1 MFAYTWDAATD
12 VIVRSGESARI
23 LGIADSTPTT
33 GREVLAK
40 IHPDDR
46 ERVGAAVT
54 GLKPESPD
62 LQIRYRVIRPDGTV
76 IWLEG
81 TSRAYFDDN
90 GSRLRSV
97 GMVADI
103 TPRKL
108 AEEALSS
115 VSRRLIEAQETE
127 RARIA
132 RDLHDDIGQGL
143 ALLTVTL
150 DQIKHLTSDS
160 TGEVRRC
167 MDQLQKQISEIA
179 AGVQALSHD
188 LHPFK
193 LQLLG
198 VVAAMKSFCTE
209 LSELHRVEIDFI
221 DQDIS
226 RTMPPKISL
235 CLFRVLQEALHNAV
249 RYSGARQ
256 FAVHLRGTSDA
267 VRLTVR
273 DAGSGS
279 TPRRRVHG
287 RGLGLTSMKERLK
300 LAGGE
305 LSIQSEL
312 KRGTTI
318 VAWVPLIHQEGSL

>member
-1 MFAYTWDAATD
+1 MDAVTD
-12 VIVRSGESARI
+12 AIVRSGESADV
-23 LGIADSTPTT
+23 LGIDESTSTT
-33 GREVLAK
+33 GRNVLLN

-46 ERVGAAVT
+46 EHVAAAVT
-54 GLKPESPD
+54 RLKPESPD
-62 LQIRYRVIRPDGTV
+62 LQIAYRVIRPDGTV
-76 IWLEG
+76 TWLERTG
-81 TSRAYFDDN
+81 RAYFDDS
-90 GSRLRSV
+90 GKTLRIV

-150 DQIKHLTSDS
+150 DQIKHVTSDS
-160 TGEVRRC
+160 SGEVRRC
-167 MDQLQKQISEIA
+167 MDQLQRQISEITA
-179 AGVQALSHD
+179 SVQALSHD

-209 LSELHRVEIDFI
+209 LSELHRVEIDFT
-221 DQDIS
+221 DQDIA
-226 RTMPPKISL
+226 RTMPPKLSL

-249 RYSGARQ
+249 RYSGVRRFSYSFVERRTRSSSSSVTRNRVRSRDGGA
-256 FAVHLRGTSDA
+256 GTRAWPDQHEGA
-267 VRLTVR
+267 PE
-273 DAGSGS
+273 AGW
-279 TPRRRVHG
+279 
-287 RGLGLTSMKERLK
+287 
-300 LAGGE
+300 GE
-305 LSIQSEL
+305 LDPVRTA
-312 KRGTTI
+312 RGTTI
-318 VAWVPLIHQEGSL
+318 VALGAAH

>member
-1 MFAYTWDAATD
+1 M
-12 VIVRSGESARI
+12 
-23 LGIADSTPTT
+23 T
-33 GREVLAK
+33 GREILAA

-46 ERVGAAVT
+46 EHVAAAVT
-54 GLKPESPD
+54 RLKPESPD
-62 LQIRYRVIRPDGTV
+62 LQIAYRMIRPDGTV
-76 IWLEG
+76 TWLERTG
-81 TSRAYFDDN
+81 RAYFDES
-90 GSRLRSV
+90 GSTLRIV

-127 RARIA
+127 RSRIA

-167 MDQLQKQISEIA
+167 MDQLQRQISEMTA
-179 AGVQALSHD
+179 SVQALSHD

-209 LSELHRVEIDFI
+209 LSELHRVEIDFT

-226 RTMPPKISL
+226 RTLPPKISL

-249 RYSGARQ
+249 RYSGVRR
-256 FAVHLRGTSDA
+256 FAVQLRGTSDA
-267 VRLTVR
+267 VQLTVH
-273 DAGSGS
+273 DAGIGFD
-279 TPRRRVHG
+279 PEMAAQG

-305 LSIQSEL
+305 LSIQSER

-318 VAWVPLIHQEGSL
+318 MAWVPLLGSLSE